1 MTFSKVKGWITLQ
14 NPRAEA
20 LGLKIGL
27 LKGDRNYTKFII
39 LGRSRTGSNFL
50 RGFLKN
56 HLQVISLGEIFRE
69 TDRIEF
75 DSPYFSA
82 TKKIMVA
89 YRSDPVEFLKNQ
101 VFRKFRPEIA
111 AVGFKLFYYHASMP
125 PFKQIWEHITNDET
139 IHILHIKRNNM
150 LATHLS
156 RVQADQNNRWVNIT
170 GEKEKQSPV
179 VIDPRICQ
187 EDFETTAQW
196 EEEADERFKH
206 HPMIQICYEDLVA
219 NMDRVMRNVQ
229 EFLGLEYQALTPQT
243 YKQSALTPAQSI
255 SNYPDLKEYFSGS
268 RWESFFSE

>member
-1 MTFSKVKGWITLQ
+1 MTLSKVKGWITLQ

-56 HLQVISLGEIFRE
+56 HPQVISLGEIFRE

-75 DSPYFSA
+75 DSPYFFA
-82 TKKIMVA
+82 TNKIMAA
-89 YRSDPVEFLKNQ
+89 YQSDPVDFLKNQ
-101 VFRKFRPEIA
+101 VFRKFRSEIA

-125 PFKQIWEHITNDET
+125 PFQKIWEYITNDET

-150 LATHLS
+150 LATHVS

-170 GEKEKQSPV
+170 GKKEKQSPV
-179 VIDPRICQ
+179 VIDPLECQ

-196 EEEADERFKH
+196 EEEADQRFKN
-206 HPMIQICYEDLVA
+206 HPMMHISYEDLVA
-219 NMDRVMRNVQ
+219 NMGGIMQRTQ
-229 EFLGLEYQALTPQT
+229 EFLGLEYEELTPQT
-243 YKQSALTPAQSI
+243 YKQSALTLAQSI

-268 RWESFFSE
+268 RWESFFNE